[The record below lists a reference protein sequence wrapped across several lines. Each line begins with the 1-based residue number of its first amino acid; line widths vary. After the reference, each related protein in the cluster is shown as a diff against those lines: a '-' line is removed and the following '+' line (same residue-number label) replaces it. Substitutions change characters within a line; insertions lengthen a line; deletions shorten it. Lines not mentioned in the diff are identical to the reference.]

1 MWLDFAFQELFGLE
15 QRLSEETAD
24 LYFDTISEKLR
35 TPEFLPRALYERFN
49 LEVLA
54 TTDSPLDSLADH
66 QAIRESNWKARILPT
81 FRPDPVVDP
90 EFAGF
95 AENIAKLGEKTGED
109 TSTWAGYLNALRMTR
124 VRFREL
130 GCTATD
136 HGHPTARTANLST
149 AEAAELFARVIAGSA
164 DAQQQE
170 LFRAQMLTEMAR
182 MSLEDGLVMQ
192 IHPGSARNHN
202 RKLYE
207 RYGRDVG
214 ADIPMPTNYVDALRP
229 LLDQFGNE
237 RDLTI
242 ILFTLDESA
251 YSRELAPLAGHY
263 PCLRLGPPW
272 WFHDSPEG
280 MMRFREQVTETAGF
294 YNTVGFNDDTRAFLS
309 IPARHDMSRRM
320 DCAFLAKLVAEH
332 RLEEDEAL
340 EVAHDL
346 AYRLGEKGISAVEDA
361 AWRIRRLSTIRRRA
375 RLSAGTRLG
384 RVRWTVCAMLF
395 VATSINY
402 MDRQVIAILKPT
414 LEHSIG
420 MTEVSYGY
428 IVDAFQIAYAIGL
441 LAAGRLIDKLGTRI
455 GYMLVMAVWS
465 LSAMGHALASTVL
478 EFGFARFFLGLGESG
493 NFPAAIKTVAEW
505 FPQNERSLAT
515 GIFNSGAN
523 VGAILAPAI
532 VPWVTLRYG
541 WHAAFLTT
549 GLFSVLWIVWWFR
562 NYRKPTDHSTLT
574 GAELRHIYQEAAA
587 DMGPSP
593 SVPWRRLLGFR
604 QTWAFSIAK
613 FLTDPI
619 WWFYLFWLPSYF
631 SAKFNLNLS
640 HLGLPLIIVYN
651 VSAIGSIGGGWLPAP
666 FRRLGL
672 SPNYARLAAML
683 FCACLVVPIY
693 TAS

>member
-1 MWLDFAFQELFGLE
+1 MAETKAFNNP
-15 QRLSEETAD
+15 
-24 LYFDTISEKLR
+24 
-35 TPEFLPRALYERFN
+35 TP
-49 LEVLA
+49 
-54 TTDSPLDSLADH
+54 
-66 QAIRESNWKARILPT
+66 
-81 FRPDPVVDP
+81 
-90 EFAGF
+90 
-95 AENIAKLGEKTGED
+95 
-109 TSTWAGYLNALRMTR
+109 ST
-124 VRFREL
+124 
-130 GCTATD
+130 
-136 HGHPTARTANLST
+136 
-149 AEAAELFARVIAGSA
+149 
-164 DAQQQE
+164 
-170 LFRAQMLTEMAR
+170 
-182 MSLEDGLVMQ
+182 
-192 IHPGSARNHN
+192 
-202 RKLYE
+202 
-207 RYGRDVG
+207 
-214 ADIPMPTNYVDALRP
+214 
-229 LLDQFGNE
+229 
-237 RDLTI
+237 
-242 ILFTLDESA
+242 
-251 YSRELAPLAGHY
+251 
-263 PCLRLGPPW
+263 
-272 WFHDSPEG
+272 
-280 MMRFREQVTETAGF
+280 
-294 YNTVGFNDDTRAFLS
+294 
-309 IPARHDMSRRM
+309 
-320 DCAFLAKLVAEH
+320 
-332 RLEEDEAL
+332 
-340 EVAHDL
+340 
-346 AYRLGEKGISAVEDA
+346 
-361 AWRIRRLSTIRRRA
+361 
-375 RLSAGTRLG
+375 LSAGTRLG

-549 GLFSVLWIVWWFR
+549 GLFSVLWILWWFR
-562 NYRKPTDHSTLT
+562 YYRTPTDHSTLT
-574 GAELRHIYQEAAA
+574 ARELRHIYQEAAA

-619 WWFYLFWLPSYF
+619 WYFYLFWLPSYF

-683 FCACLVVPIY
+683 FCALLVVPIY
-693 TAS
+693 TASSAKSVWTAIALISLAAGAHQGWSANLFTTSSDMFPRSAVGAVVGIGGMAGSVGSALFAFFAGHILQLTHSYAVLFGIASSAYLLALIVMYLLAPGLKKVEFAA